1 MRIRSGLA
9 AFGGLLI
16 PLFALAAVLLM
27 FASVANSSFGQ
38 AKGLDTAYVHG
49 EANVRP
55 CPRSECVPTE
65 VFSQGRQ
72 VIVVRKVAGESVYG
86 NSEWYE
92 VRYGSET
99 RFIHSSFLSATSFAS
114 LGGIELA
121 LNLGVGCII
130 AALFFLIRWGRL
142 RRVAASDESSFD
154 AFLFGSV
161 AAVGICT
168 VFFGF
173 WLSQISGQPPLPF
186 FSDVFTNLGAG
197 FAGAAVTFVLFSS
210 LLSHRSVDRKQFD
223 AMLDKVDRTHESLS
237 AEIAGLRRAEEE
249 KRSARPADPGD
260 ELSRPH
266 PSYLRRH
273 TTRRK
278 DDVMSTNTRLE
289 ELGGTGLGEVD
300 EPAFSGLAERH
311 RRELH
316 VHCYRMLGSF
326 EDAEDT
332 VQETFLR
339 AWRRRETFE
348 GRSTFR
354 AWLYRIATNAC
365 LDLLAK
371 SRPEPAT
378 GGEVRWLQPYPDRLL
393 DELPAGGAD
402 EPETVA
408 VARDSI
414 ELAYLVAVQHLAPR
428 PRAVLIL
435 RDVLGWPAKDV
446 AELLG
451 DSVNSVNSALQR
463 ARAGMREHLPAE
475 RQDWTGGEE
484 EDAGTREL
492 VRRYTEASVATDVAG
507 LAALLRDDARSSMP
521 PTPGMYVGRDAV
533 VNSWVEDGFEDMGR
547 MRAVRTFVN
556 RQPAVAFYLWREP
569 EGAYL
574 PLTIDVLRVTG
585 GAITEIV
592 TFHDDQFPRL
602 GLPERLP
609 ADGPE

>member
-1 MRIRSGLA
+1 MSADMR
-9 AFGGLLI
+9 
-16 PLFALAAVLLM
+16 
-27 FASVANSSFGQ
+27 
-38 AKGLDTAYVHG
+38 
-49 EANVRP
+49 
-55 CPRSECVPTE
+55 
-65 VFSQGRQ
+65 
-72 VIVVRKVAGESVYG
+72 
-86 NSEWYE
+86 
-92 VRYGSET
+92 
-99 RFIHSSFLSATSFAS
+99 
-114 LGGIELA
+114 
-121 LNLGVGCII
+121 
-130 AALFFLIRWGRL
+130 
-142 RRVAASDESSFD
+142 
-154 AFLFGSV
+154 
-161 AAVGICT
+161 
-168 VFFGF
+168 
-173 WLSQISGQPPLPF
+173 
-186 FSDVFTNLGAG
+186 
-197 FAGAAVTFVLFSS
+197 
-210 LLSHRSVDRKQFD
+210 
-223 AMLDKVDRTHESLS
+223 
-237 AEIAGLRRAEEE
+237 
-249 KRSARPADPGD
+249 
-260 ELSRPH
+260 
-266 PSYLRRH
+266 
-273 TTRRK
+273 
-278 DDVMSTNTRLE
+278 
-289 ELGGTGLGEVD
+289 LGEVD

-371 SRPEPAT
+371 CRPEPAT

-393 DELPAGGAD
+393 DELPAGDAD

-408 VARDSI
+408 VARETI

-475 RQDWTGGEE
+475 RQDWTGPSARHPGRHGEE
-484 EDAGTREL
+484 HAGTREL
-492 VRRYTEASVATDVAG
+492 VRRFTEASVAADIPA
-507 LAALLRDDARSSMP
+507 LASMLRDDVRSSMP
-521 PTPGMYVGRDAV
+521 PTPGLHVGRDTV
-533 VNSWVEDGFEDMGR
+533 VNNWIEEGFEGMANLRG
-547 MRAVRTFVN
+547 VHTSVN
-556 RQPAVAFYLWREP
+556 RQPAVAFYLWRKA

-574 PLTIDVLRVTG
+574 PLTLDVLRVTG
-585 GAITEIV
+585 GAIAEIT

-609 ADGPE
+609 ADGTE